1 MQLMKKIGIAGSQ
14 KGVTMLSV
22 ILLIRRRS
30 ILPGSNSA
38 QQCSKQNINQ
48 KDTASIHCLGR
59 FAR

>member
-1 MQLMKKIGIAGSQ
+1 
-14 KGVTMLSV
+14 
-22 ILLIRRRS
+22 LIRRRLN
-30 ILPGSNSA
+30 LPGSNSA